1 MPGKMP
7 RVYRCE
13 AVVLR
18 QRRLGEADRIL
29 TLYTPQ
35 LGKLDAVAKGVRKQT
50 SRKAGHLEPFTLT
63 ALLVAGGRNLDII
76 TQAETVESFQWLVAC
91 LGGTHDSQRQLLA
104 GETAVVR
111 HRQAL

>member
-1 MPGKMP
+1 MP

-35 LGKLDAVAKGVRKQT
+35 LGKVEAVAKGVRKQT
-50 SRKAGHLEPFTLT
+50 SRKAGHLEPLTLSS
-63 ALLVAGGRNLDII
+63 LLIASGRNLDII
-76 TQAETVESFQWLVAC
+76 TQAETVESFLPLREDLTRLSRGMYVAELV
-91 LGGTHDSQRQLLA
+91 DRFSESRS
-104 GETAVVR
+104 E
-111 HRQAL
+111 